1 MIGSFLNRLTGLL
14 LPKRKVPASTYWEQR
29 AETYGNRAVLNLVH
43 PPEAYD
49 SITRKQ
55 KEEIFP
61 LLAKSLNGSE
71 RILLDFGCGPG
82 RFTADL
88 AQMISGK
95 AIGIDPVRKFIEEAR
110 TRSLQAEVEY
120 HVTQETGIPLPDH
133 SVDVVWVCLVLGG
146 LQGALLASAVL
157 EIERVLRPGG
167 LLFLIEN
174 TSEMKGH
181 AHWTFRSAEDYL
193 ALFPKV
199 TLQDGHSYDDL
210 GQRISIIAGRKL
222 S

>member
-1 MIGSFLNRLTGLL
+1 
-14 LPKRKVPASTYWEQR
+14 
-29 AETYGNRAVLNLVH
+29 
-43 PPEAYD
+43 
-49 SITRKQ
+49 
-55 KEEIFP
+55 
-61 LLAKSLNGSE
+61 
-71 RILLDFGCGPG
+71 
-82 RFTADL
+82 
-88 AQMISGK
+88 MISGK

-120 HVTQETGIPLPDH
+120 HVTEETGIPLPNH
-133 SVDVVWVCLVLGG
+133 AVDVVWVCLVLGG
-146 LQGALLASAVL
+146 LQGALLESAVL

-181 AHWTFRSAEDYL
+181 AHWTFRSAEDYI